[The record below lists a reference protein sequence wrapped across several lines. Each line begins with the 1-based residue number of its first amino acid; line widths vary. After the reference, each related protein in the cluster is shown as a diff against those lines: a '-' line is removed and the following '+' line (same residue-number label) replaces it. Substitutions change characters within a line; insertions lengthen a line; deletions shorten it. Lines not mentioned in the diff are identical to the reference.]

1 MKTKVFYP
9 TKIIFKHQLVLFLII
24 LSTISVN
31 AQYLS
36 DIDGN
41 QYKTIIIG
49 KQTWMAENLKV
60 TNYNDGMPVPLITG
74 NSEWGNLT
82 SNGYCYFNNSLE
94 KYGNIYGALY
104 NWYVVESGKI
114 CPKGWHVPSEGEWSI
129 LYNHYGGRFV
139 AGNMLKES
147 GNLHWTKNPNDLDE
161 YEYGYEYDYY
171 NEEFDEYIGNERF
184 TDPSLTEESS
194 MNKNSD
200 NVLLFNALPGALRFS
215 NGNFIRDYYS
225 QIGFYGY
232 WWSSTSNSE
241 THAKA
246 ISLSYLD
253 AIVHNENDNKKTG
266 YSIRCIKD
274 N

>member
-9 TKIIFKHQLVLFLII
+9 TKTIFRQQLIFLMII
-24 LSTISVN
+24 LSSILVN
-31 AQYLS
+31 AQYLT

-49 KQTWMAENLKV
+49 KQIWMAENLKV
-60 TNYNDGMPVPLITG
+60 TKYNDGTPIPLIAENT
-74 NSEWGNLT
+74 EWGDLT
-82 SNGYCYFNNSLE
+82 SHGYCYFNNSIE

-104 NWYVVESGKI
+104 NWHVVESGKI
-114 CPKGWHVPSEGEWSI
+114 CPKGWHVPSSEEWSV
-129 LYNHYGGRFV
+129 LYNHYGGRFS
-139 AGNMLKES
+139 AGNMLKET
-147 GNLHWTKNPNDLDE
+147 GNLHWIKNPNDLDE

-184 TDPSLTEESS
+184 SDPSLTEEAATNDDSAADLS
-194 MNKNSD
+194 
-200 NVLLFNALPGALRFS
+200 FNALPGALRFS
-215 NGNFIRDYYS
+215 NGNFIKDYYS

-253 AIVHNENDNKKTG
+253 AIVHNKNNNKKTG
-266 YSIRCIKD
+266 YSIRCVKD

>member
-1 MKTKVFYP
+1 MTIVYYWKQKRSELLL
-9 TKIIFKHQLVLFLII
+9 IFSLTL

-31 AQYLS
+31 AQLIT
-36 DIDGN
+36 DIDSN
-41 QYKTIIIG
+41 QYNTIIIG
-49 KQTWMAENLKV
+49 KQVWMDENLKV
-60 TNYNDGMPVPLITG
+60 TRFNDGQPLPLVLS
-74 NSEWGNLT
+74 NDEWGSLA
-82 SNGYCYFNNSLE
+82 SPGFCYFNNLKE

-114 CPKGWHVPSEGEWSI
+114 CPKGWHIPTNEEWDI
-129 LYNHYGGRFV
+129 LCNYFGGRFV

-161 YEYGYEYDYY
+161 YDYGYEYDYY

-184 TDPSLTEESS
+184 PNPSINENITTNENDINNQS
-194 MNKNSD
+194 
-200 NVLLFNALPGALRFS
+200 FNALPGALRFP
-215 NGNFIRDYYS
+215 NGNFIKDYYS

-253 AIVHNENDNKKTG
+253 AIVHYKNDKKKSG
-266 YSIRCIKD
+266 YSIRCVKD